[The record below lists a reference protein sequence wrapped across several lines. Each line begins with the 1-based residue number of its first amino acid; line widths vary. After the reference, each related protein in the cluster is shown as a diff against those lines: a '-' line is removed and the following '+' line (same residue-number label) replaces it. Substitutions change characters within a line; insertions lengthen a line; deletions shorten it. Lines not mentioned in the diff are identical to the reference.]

1 MRRGADP
8 ALGCGLSEIRDL
20 QKSEEAVRRLR
31 GAARKVGDRGT
42 GPDINP
48 SLELHLSELPP
59 NLECDDFGGP
69 VDLLPGA
76 PG

>member
-1 MRRGADP
+1 MRGEKRCRPSSGVWTFRNQGD
-8 ALGCGLSEIRDL
+8 G
-20 QKSEEAVRRLR
+20 EEAVRRLS

-48 SLELHLSELPP
+48 SLELHLSELPA
-59 NLECDDFGGP
+59 NLECDDIGGP
-69 VDLLPGA
+69 VVLLPGA